1 MEIYTVPGK
10 KFLVNNTVLV
20 RCEVL
25 CEKSKRF
32 QFDWS
37 YPRKGDLSVA
47 EWYEVTYGRI
57 QKEKP
62 RRTHPKIP
70 ILPLKPTETQDV
82 WWSDI
87 QIWRSQLTDAGEY
100 SCIVTSS
107 AISRKASTDIQVI
120 GEWKQTDKR
129 DPLF

>member
-1 MEIYTVPGK
+1 M
-10 KFLVNNTVLV
+10 
-20 RCEVL
+20 